1 MESPASMVGGWLEL
15 HIATVVASLG
25 LFLLRW
31 LGVLQGA
38 RWPLRADVRILSVA
52 IDTVLLTAG
61 AGLLV
66 TRGWA
71 HDIPAW
77 LWMKWILLIGY
88 IVSGSWALRRARTP
102 HGHAL
107 AGILALILA
116 AHIVGAAIFHHPAG
130 FWFVATGR

>member
-1 MESPASMVGGWLEL
+1 MVGGWLEL

-38 RWPLRADVRILSVA
+38 RWPLRADVRMLSVA

-61 AGLLV
+61 VGLLV

-102 HGHAL
+102 RGHAL

-116 AHIVGAAIFHHPAG
+116 AHIVGTAIFHHPAG
-130 FWFVATGR
+130 FWLVATGR